1 MTGAMDNTRNV
12 GSGKPGNTGI
22 HPKVFMMM
30 IAMVSMTMLFVALT
44 SALLVKK
51 ADTLQW
57 VKFTLP
63 PIFLYSTLVIIVS
76 SVFLHLSYNM
86 YKKGNQTYKVLMGAA
101 LFTSLIFCYMQYTGW
116 QDLVKIGM
124 RLDGNVSGSFVY
136 MVTGFHLAH
145 LIGGILALLI
155 TFLKHVW
162 KVKDPLEE
170 LKRIADINRRI
181 NFNVLLIFWHF
192 LGGLW
197 VYLFV
202 FLFSVYKI
210 S

>member
-1 MTGAMDNTRNV
+1 
-12 GSGKPGNTGI
+12 
-22 HPKVFMMM
+22 
-30 IAMVSMTMLFVALT
+30 
-44 SALLVKK
+44 
-51 ADTLQW
+51 
-57 VKFTLP
+57 
-63 PIFLYSTLVIIVS
+63 
-76 SVFLHLSYNM
+76 
-86 YKKGNQTYKVLMGAA
+86 
-101 LFTSLIFCYMQYTGW
+101 
-116 QDLVKIGM
+116 M

-155 TFLKHVW
+155 TFLKHIW
-162 KVKDPLEE
+162 KVKDPVEE
-170 LKRIADINRRI
+170 LKRIADINRRV